1 MLTTS
6 PPDTKIL
13 FRRNIKERLQAIAPF
28 LRYDHNPYLV
38 VTTADPRNNTNL
50 YWVVDA
56 YTSTDHYPYSDGGEH
71 GFNYMRNSVKI
82 IIDAYNGDVDFYIA
96 DAQDPIIQSWQ
107 KVFPTLF
114 KPLTSMPQTLQ
125 RHLRYPEEFFGVQS
139 ERLLAYHMTDVQVF
153 YNKEDQWEIP
163 QEIYNNETQSIDP
176 YYLIM
181 KFPNED
187 DEEFIILHPYTP
199 ISRPNLIAWLAGRS
213 DGDRYGKLLLYQFPK
228 QKLVYGPDQI
238 EALINQDPIISQQIS
253 LWDNDGSSVIQGNLL
268 VIPIDQ
274 SLLYVE
280 PIYLEAER

>member
-114 KPLTSMPQTLQ
+114 KP
-125 RHLRYPEEFFGVQS
+125 
-139 ERLLAYHMTDVQVF
+139 
-153 YNKEDQWEIP
+153 
-163 QEIYNNETQSIDP
+163 
-176 YYLIM
+176 
-181 KFPNED
+181 
-187 DEEFIILHPYTP
+187 
-199 ISRPNLIAWLAGRS
+199 
-213 DGDRYGKLLLYQFPK
+213 
-228 QKLVYGPDQI
+228 
-238 EALINQDPIISQQIS
+238 
-253 LWDNDGSSVIQGNLL
+253 
-268 VIPIDQ
+268 
-274 SLLYVE
+274 
-280 PIYLEAER
+280 

>member
-1 MLTTS
+1 
-6 PPDTKIL
+6 
-13 FRRNIKERLQAIAPF
+13 
-28 LRYDHNPYLV
+28 
-38 VTTADPRNNTNL
+38 
-50 YWVVDA
+50 
-56 YTSTDHYPYSDGGEH
+56 
-71 GFNYMRNSVKI
+71 MRNSVKI
-82 IIDAYNGDVDFYIA
+82 IIDAYNGDVDFYIV
-96 DAQDPIIQSWQ
+96 DPQDPIIQSWQ
-107 KVFPTLF
+107 KVFPSLF
-114 KPLTSMPQTLQ
+114 MPLTSMPETLQ

-153 YNKEDQWEIP
+153 YNREDQWEIP

-280 PIYLEAER
+280 PIYLEAERQSLPTLTRVIVVYENKIVMAKSVEEALNSIFSEEPIEEEQSPIIRSLSDPKLMPEGL